1 MRKRTGDLWWV
12 STQGIV
18 GPLVVAI
25 FIVVLALI
33 GFFAGTGRY
42 LEAVLAATAGVFF
55 LCLAV
60 LDVLGEILGNLRDL
74 NGVLGGRKKEESGQP
89 A

>member
-12 STQGIV
+12 SPPGIV

-33 GFFAGTGRY
+33 GLFAVTGRY
-42 LEAVLAATAGVFF
+42 LEAVLATTVGVFF
-55 LCLAV
+55 LCLAI
-60 LDVLGEILGNLRDL
+60 LDVLGEILGSLRDL
-74 NGVLGGRKKEESGQP
+74 NGGLGGRKKEDTGQP